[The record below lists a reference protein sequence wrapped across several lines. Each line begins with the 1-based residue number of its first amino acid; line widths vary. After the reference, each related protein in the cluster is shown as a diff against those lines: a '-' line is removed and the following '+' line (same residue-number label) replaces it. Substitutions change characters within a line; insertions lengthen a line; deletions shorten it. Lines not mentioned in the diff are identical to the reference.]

1 MGQFTLVEM
10 WHSMGLL
17 AKTVFLTL
25 IALSVWSLAV
35 GVERYFYFKKVQKTS
50 RVFLKMIEKYLSQ
63 GKLEDAIELAKNKK
77 FKDSHIAQVLY
88 AGLQELTSQQ
98 DMGANYEEKL
108 ESAKRAIE
116 RATAQGVQKLRRGMT
131 VLATVGATSPF
142 IGLFGTVFGIINAF
156 QGMAVT
162 GSGGIGA
169 IAAGIA
175 EALVTT
181 GTGIGVALPAVWFF
195 NFYIARIGIFTDEMS
210 NASSELIDYF
220 VKNYKKGA

>member
-1 MGQFTLVEM
+1 MGQFTLVAM
-10 WHSMGLL
+10 WQSMGLL

-156 QGMAVT
+156 QGMAAT

>member
-17 AKTVFLTL
+17 AKIVFLTL
-25 IALSVWSLAV
+25 ITLSVWSLAV
-35 GVERYFYFKKVQKTS
+35 GVERFLYYKKVQKQS
-50 RVFLKMIEKYLSQ
+50 RLFLKTIEKYLSQ
-63 GKLEDAIELAKNKK
+63 GKLQEAIELAKNKK

-88 AGLQELTSQQ
+88 AGLQELTSQD
-98 DMGANYEEKL
+98 DMGASYDEKI
-108 ESAKRAIE
+108 EAAKRAIE
-116 RATAQGVQKLRRGMT
+116 RATAQGTQRLKRGMT
-131 VLATVGATSPF
+131 VLATVGATAPF

-169 IAAGIA
+169 VAAGIA

-195 NFYIARIGIFTDEMS
+195 NFYIARIGIFTDEMA

-220 VKNYKKGA
+220 VKNYKKGE